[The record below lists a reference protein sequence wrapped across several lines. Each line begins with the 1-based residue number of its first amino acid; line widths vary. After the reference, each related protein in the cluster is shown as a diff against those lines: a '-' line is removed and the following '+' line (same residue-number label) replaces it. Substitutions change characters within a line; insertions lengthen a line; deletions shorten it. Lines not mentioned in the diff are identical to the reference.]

1 MSRGNSISYYNSI
14 RPKVII
20 QISICKRAVCCST
33 LYFFLFRFFV
43 ASNKFKGAKKK
54 ILKEKFVVDFLNSL
68 FAQGERNFTGSFPN
82 YSCKLNSTSEERFI
96 KVILTHLR
104 GRYGI

>member
-1 MSRGNSISYYNSI
+1 MSSENSVSYYNSI
-14 RPKVII
+14 CPKVII

-33 LYFFLFRFFV
+33 LYFFLFCFFV
-43 ASNKFKGAKKK
+43 ASNKFQDAKKK
-54 ILKEKFVVDFLNSL
+54 ILKEKFAVDFLNKIVCL
-68 FAQGERNFTGSFPN
+68 GRRKFHWFFPN
-82 YSCKLNSTSEERFI
+82 YSCKLNSTSEEKFM